1 MIPDETISRIRDR
14 ASIVEVVSDYLTLKK
29 AGRNYMGLCPFH
41 SEKTPSFT
49 VNEEKGIFRCFG
61 CGAGGSVF
69 HFLMQYDH
77 VTFPEAVER
86 VGKRY
91 GIEVPR
97 LQSPGAKRSAEEKE
111 SLYGLNE
118 RAATYFQEQ
127 LYGPGEGR
135 HALEYLKKRG
145 VDETTARRFYVGY
158 APQTGAGLAGFFK
171 KQGLS
176 LKDAVRAGLVSDRGG
191 EHYGEKFFG
200 RLMFPIA
207 DASGK
212 IVGFGGRVLGQGL
225 PKYLNSAE
233 TPLFRKHATLYGLF
247 QAKGAVRERDRIV
260 VVEGYL
266 DVIALAQFGIADA
279 VATLG
284 TALTTDHVRIL
295 GRYTKNV
302 IALFDGDTAGR
313 KAAARSF
320 EIFVEAGLLGRGAFL
335 PKDHDPDSFVRA
347 HGKDALEEL
356 LSQAVPLADYY
367 FTWLEEGYG
376 RSLEGKSRIAQEI
389 NRVLAKVRNPFE
401 ADLLIRRAVDLLD
414 IRETLL
420 RSPATNAAEKRSG
433 SATPPAVKTA
443 AAQPRQDMAERSLI
457 GLMLAFPA
465 LIERVELQAGLETL
479 LSPPWREL
487 LDAILS
493 EWREHGAVDGANL
506 AGKLPPERAA
516 DIAALMLQGE
526 AIEEDEAE
534 KAMGDVVA
542 HLLLRGLKERK
553 RDIWRAIRI
562 AEEKKDEKTKKERMI
577 EWQEV
582 VRREQQLAP
591 QRTSRSETR

>member
-77 VTFPEAVER
+77 ITFPEAVER

-97 LQSPGAKRSAEEKE
+97 LQSPGAKRNAEEKE
-111 SLYGLNE
+111 SLYALNE
-118 RAATYFQEQ
+118 RAAKYFQEQ
-127 LYGPGEGR
+127 LYAPGEGR
-135 HALEYLKKRG
+135 QALDYVKKRG
-145 VDETTARRFYVGY
+145 VDDTTARRFGVGY
-158 APQTGAGLAGFFK
+158 APSTGGGLAMFFK
-171 KQGLS
+171 RQGLP
-176 LKDAVRAGLVSDRGG
+176 LKAAVRGGLLSDRGG
-191 EHYGEKFFG
+191 ERYGEKFFG

-212 IVGFGGRVLGQGL
+212 VVAFGGRVLGQGL
-225 PKYLNSAE
+225 PKYLNSSE
-233 TPLFRKHATLYGLF
+233 TPLFRKHATVYGLF
-247 QAKGAVRERDRIV
+247 QAKEAIREKDRVV

-266 DVIALAQFGIADA
+266 DVIALAQFGIGDA

-284 TALTTDHVRIL
+284 TALTPDHVRML
-295 GRYTKNV
+295 GRYTKNI

-320 EIFVEAGLLGRGAFL
+320 EIFIEAGLLGRGAFL

-347 HGKDALEEL
+347 HGKDGLEEL
-356 LSQAVPLADYY
+356 LGRAVPLADYY

-414 IRETLL
+414 IRESLL
-420 RSPATNAAEKRSG
+420 RAPMNAAAAK
-433 SATPPAVKTA
+433 PAVAAQASTVKPSA
-443 AAQPRQDMAERSLI
+443 AAPRQDAAERSLA
-457 GLMLAFPA
+457 GLMLTFPA
-465 LIERVELQAGLETL
+465 LIERVEQAGVESL
-479 LSPPWREL
+479 LSAPWKEIVEAVL
-487 LDAILS
+487 T
-493 EWREHGAVDGANL
+493 EWRARGAVDGADL
-506 AGKLPPERAA
+506 AAKLPPERAA
-516 DIAALMLQGE
+516 EIAALMLHGE
-526 AIEEDEAE
+526 TIEAE
-534 KAMGDVVA
+534 EAGRALGDVIA
-542 HLLLRGLKERK
+542 HLQLRGLKERK

-562 AEEKKDEKTKKERMI
+562 AEETKDEKTKKERMM

>member
-29 AGRNYMGLCPFH
+29 AGRNHMGLCPFH

-77 VTFPEAVER
+77 ITFPEAVER
-86 VGKRY
+86 IGKRY
-91 GIEVPR
+91 GIDVPR
-97 LQSPGAKRSAEEKE
+97 FQSPGAKRNADEKE
-111 SLYGLNE
+111 TLYALNE
-118 RAATYFQEQ
+118 RAAKYFQEQ
-127 LYGPGEGR
+127 LYGAGEGR
-135 HALEYLKKRG
+135 QALDYVNKRG
-145 VDETTARRFYVGY
+145 VDEKTARRFGVGY
-158 APQTGAGLAGFFK
+158 APQSGGGLAAFFK
-171 KQGLS
+171 RQGLPLS
-176 LKDAVRAGLVSDRGG
+176 AAVRGGLISDRGG
-191 EHYGEKFFG
+191 ERYGEKFFG
-200 RLMFPIA
+200 RVMFPIA

-212 IVGFGGRVLGQGL
+212 IVAFGGRVLGQGL
-225 PKYLNSAE
+225 PKYLNSSE

-247 QAKGAVRERDRIV
+247 QAKESIREKDRVV

-266 DVIALAQFGIADA
+266 DVIALAQFGIGDA

-284 TALTTDHVRIL
+284 TALTTDHVRML
-295 GRYTKNV
+295 GRYTKNIV
-302 IALFDGDTAGR
+302 ALFDGDTAGR

-320 EIFVEAGLLGRGAFL
+320 EIFIEAGLLGRGAFL
-335 PKDHDPDSFVRA
+335 PKEHDPDSFVRTN
-347 HGKDALEEL
+347 GRDALEEL
-356 LSQAVPLADYY
+356 LGLAVPLADYY

-389 NRVLAKVRNPFE
+389 NRVLAKVKNPFE

-414 IRETLL
+414 IRESLL
-420 RSPATNAAEKRSG
+420 RAPMSG
-433 SATPPAVKTA
+433 A
-443 AAQPRQDMAERSLI
+443 AAKPIAVAQTTAVRPAAGAPRQDTAERSLA
-457 GLMLAFPA
+457 GLMLTFPA
-465 LIERVELQAGLETL
+465 LIERVEQAGVETL
-479 LSPPWREL
+479 LSAPWS
-487 LDAILS
+487 DIVNAVIS
-493 EWREHGAVDGANL
+493 EWRERGAVDGATL
-506 AGKLPPERAA
+506 ASKLPPERAA
-516 DIAALMLQGE
+516 DIAALILQGE
-526 AIEEDEAE
+526 TIEAE
-534 KAMGDVVA
+534 EAGRAIGDVIA
-542 HLLLRGLKERK
+542 HLQLRGLKERK

-562 AEEKKDEKTKKERMI
+562 AEEKKDEKTKKERMM

>member
-29 AGRNYMGLCPFH
+29 AGRNHMGLCPFH

-77 VTFPEAVER
+77 ITFPEAVER

-97 LQSPGAKRSAEEKE
+97 LQSPGAQRNAEEKE
-111 SLYGLNE
+111 TLYALNE
-118 RAATYFQEQ
+118 RAAKYFQEQ
-127 LYGPGEGR
+127 LYSPGEGR
-135 HALEYLKKRG
+135 QALEYVKKRG
-145 VDETTARRFYVGY
+145 VDDATARRFGLGY
-158 APQTGAGLAGFFK
+158 APSTGGGLAMFFK
-171 KQGLS
+171 RQGLP
-176 LKDAVRAGLVSDRGG
+176 LKAAVRGGLLSDRGG
-191 EHYGEKFFG
+191 ERYGEKFFG

-212 IVGFGGRVLGQGL
+212 VVAFGGRVLGQGL

-233 TPLFRKHATLYGLF
+233 TPLFRKHATVYGLF
-247 QAKGAVRERDRIV
+247 QAKETIREKDRVV

-266 DVIALAQFGIADA
+266 DVIALAQFGIGDA

-284 TALTTDHVRIL
+284 TALTPDHVRML
-295 GRYTKNV
+295 GRYTKNI

-320 EIFVEAGLLGRGAFL
+320 EIFIEAGLLGRGAFL
-335 PKDHDPDSFVRA
+335 PKDHDPDTFVRA
-347 HGKDALEEL
+347 YGKEGLEEL
-356 LSQAVPLADYY
+356 LGRAVPLADYY

-376 RSLEGKSRIAQEI
+376 RTLEGKSRIAQEI
-389 NRVLAKVRNPFE
+389 NRILAKVRNPFE

-414 IRETLL
+414 IRESLL
-420 RSPATNAAEKRSG
+420 RAPMSAA
-433 SATPPAVKTA
+433 AAPQAAAVKPVA
-443 AAQPRQDMAERSLI
+443 AAPRQDAAERSLA
-457 GLMLAFPA
+457 GLMLTFPA
-465 LIERVELQAGLETL
+465 LIERVEQAGVETL
-479 LSPPWREL
+479 LSAPWKEIVS
-487 LDAILS
+487 AVIS
-493 EWREHGAVDGANL
+493 EWRERGAVDGARL
-506 AGKLPPERAA
+506 MAKLPDERAA
-516 DIAALMLQGE
+516 DIAALMLHGE
-526 AIEEDEAE
+526 TVEAE
-534 KAMGDVVA
+534 DAGRAIDDVIA
-542 HLLLRGLKERK
+542 HLQLRGLKERK

-562 AEEKKDEKTKKERMI
+562 AEETKDEKTKKERMM

>member
-14 ASIVEVVSDYLTLKK
+14 ASIIEIVSDYLTLKK
-29 AGRNYMGLCPFH
+29 TGRNYMGLCPFH

-77 VTFPEAVER
+77 VSFPEAVER

-91 GIEVPR
+91 GIEVPQ
-97 LQSPGAKRSAEEKE
+97 LQSPGARRSAEEKE
-111 SLYGLNE
+111 SFYQLNE
-118 RAATYFQEQ
+118 RAASYFQDQ

-135 HALEYLKKRG
+135 QALEYLKRRG
-145 VDETTARRFYVGY
+145 VDERTARRFYVGY
-158 APQTGAGLAGFFK
+158 APQAGPGLAGFFK

-176 LKDAVRAGLVSDRGG
+176 LTNAARIGLVSDRGG
-191 EHYGEKFFG
+191 ERYGEKFFG
-200 RLMFPIA
+200 RLIFPIA
-207 DASGK
+207 DAGGK
-212 IVGFGGRVLGQGL
+212 VVGFGGRVLGQGM
-225 PKYLNSAE
+225 PKYLNSSE
-233 TPLFRKHATLYGLF
+233 SPLFRKHATLYGLF
-247 QAKGAVRERDRIV
+247 QAKEAIREKDRIV

-266 DVIALAQFGIADA
+266 DVVALAQFGIADA

-284 TALTTDHVRIL
+284 TALTPDHVRIL

-302 IALFDGDTAGR
+302 IALFDGDAAGR

-347 HGKDALEEL
+347 HGKEALEEI

-376 RSLEGKSRIAQEI
+376 RSLEGKSRVAVEI
-389 NRVLAKVRNPFE
+389 NRVLAKVKNPFE
-401 ADLLIRRAVDLLD
+401 ADLLIRRAVDRLD
-414 IRETLL
+414 IRETLFRTPL
-420 RSPATNAAEKRSG
+420 ANAGEKGRPDAVTAAKPAV
-433 SATPPAVKTA
+433 SATRHDV
-443 AAQPRQDMAERSLI
+443 AERSLI
-457 GLMLAFPA
+457 SLMLTFPA
-465 LIERVELQAGLETL
+465 IIERLDQEPGFEGLL
-479 LSPPWREL
+479 RPPWREVF
-487 LDAILS
+487 DAIVG
-493 EWREHGAVDGANL
+493 EWREHGAVDGARL
-506 AGKLPPERAA
+506 SEKVSPERAA
-516 DIAALMLQGE
+516 DIAALLLQGE
-526 AIEEDEAE
+526 AIEKEEAG
-534 KAMGDVVA
+534 KAFTDVTA
-542 HLLLRGLKERK
+542 HLQLRGLRDRK
-553 RDIWRAIRI
+553 RDIWRAIQI
-562 AEEKKDEKTKKERMI
+562 AEEKKDEKTKRERMI

-591 QRTSRSETR
+591 QRPSRSETR

>member
-29 AGRNYMGLCPFH
+29 TGRNYMGLCPFH

-97 LQSPGAKRSAEEKE
+97 LQSPGARRSAEEKE
-111 SLYGLNE
+111 TLYGLNE
-118 RAATYFQEQ
+118 RAASYFQEQ
-127 LYGPGEGR
+127 LYSAGEGR
-135 HALEYLKKRG
+135 QALEYLKKRG
-145 VDETTARRFYVGY
+145 VDDHTARRFYLGY
-158 APQTGAGLAGFFK
+158 APQAGPGLAGFFK
-171 KQGLS
+171 KQGVS
-176 LKDAVRAGLVSDRGG
+176 LKDAVRLGLVSDRGG
-191 EHYGEKFFG
+191 ERYGEKFFG

-207 DASGK
+207 DAGGK
-212 IVGFGGRVLGQGL
+212 IVGFGGRVLGQGM

-233 TPLFRKHATLYGLF
+233 TPLFRKHATIYGLF
-247 QAKGAVRERDRIV
+247 QAKDAVREKDRV
-260 VVEGYL
+260 LVVEGYL
-266 DVIALAQFGIADA
+266 DVVALAQFGIADA

-284 TALTTDHVRIL
+284 TALTPDHVRIL
-295 GRYTKNV
+295 GRYTKNI
-302 IALFDGDTAGR
+302 IALFDGDAAGR

-347 HGKDALEEL
+347 HGKAALEEL

-401 ADLLIRRAVDLLD
+401 ADLLIRRAVDRLD

-420 RSPATNAAEKRSG
+420 RAPLPSAADKRRSPEKTPTAKPAASGPREDAAEL
-433 SATPPAVKTA
+433 
-443 AAQPRQDMAERSLI
+443 SLI
-457 GLMLAFPA
+457 SLMLTFPA
-465 LIERVELQAGLETL
+465 NIERAEQEAGMGDL
-479 LSPPWREL
+479 LNPGWKEVF
-487 LDAILS
+487 DAIIS
-493 EWREHGAVDGANL
+493 EWRDHGVIDGASL
-506 AGKLPPERAA
+506 AGKVSPGRAA
-516 DIAALMLQGE
+516 DIAALMLEGQTV
-526 AIEEDEAE
+526 EAE
-534 KAMGDVVA
+534 DAGRAMADVIA
-542 HLLLRGLKERK
+542 HLQLRGLRSRK
-553 RDIWRAIRI
+553 RDIWRAIRL

-591 QRTSRSETR
+591 QRPRSETR

>member
-14 ASIVEVVSDYLTLKK
+14 ASIVEIVSDYLTLKK
-29 AGRNYMGLCPFH
+29 TGRNYMGLCPFH

-69 HFLMQYDH
+69 HFLMQFDQ
-77 VTFPEAVER
+77 VSFPEAVER

-97 LQSPGAKRSAEEKE
+97 LQSPEAKRSAEEKE
-111 SLYGLNE
+111 SFYQLNE
-118 RAATYFQEQ
+118 RAASYFQEQ

-135 HALEYLKKRG
+135 HALEYLKRRG
-145 VDETTARRFYVGY
+145 VDDLTARRFYVGY
-158 APQTGAGLAGFFK
+158 APQAGPGLAGFFK

-176 LKDAVRAGLVSDRGG
+176 LKNAARVGLVSDRGADR
-191 EHYGEKFFG
+191 YGEKFFG

-207 DASGK
+207 DAGGK
-212 IVGFGGRVLGQGL
+212 IVGFGGRVLGQGM
-225 PKYLNSAE
+225 PKYLNSSE

-247 QAKGAVRERDRIV
+247 QAKEAIREKDRVV

-266 DVIALAQFGIADA
+266 DVVALAQFGISDA

-284 TALTTDHVRIL
+284 TALTPDHVRIL

-302 IALFDGDTAGR
+302 IALFDGDAAGR

-347 HGKDALEEL
+347 HGKETLEEIL
-356 LSQAVPLADYY
+356 RQSVPLADYY

-376 RSLEGKSRIAQEI
+376 RSLEGKSRIAVEI
-389 NRVLAKVRNPFE
+389 NRVLAKVKNPFE
-401 ADLLIRRAVDLLD
+401 ADLLIRRAVDRLD

-420 RSPATNAAEKRSG
+420 RAPLAHAGEKRRPDAVTSAKPAASPSG
-433 SATPPAVKTA
+433 
-443 AAQPRQDMAERSLI
+443 QDAAERSLI
-457 GLMLAFPA
+457 SLMLTFPA
-465 LIERVELQAGLETL
+465 IIERFDREPGFEGLL
-479 LSPPWREL
+479 RPPWGEVFN
-487 LDAILS
+487 AIVS
-493 EWREHGAVDGANL
+493 EWREHGAVDGARL
-506 AGKLPPERAA
+506 SAKVSPERAA
-516 DIAALMLQGE
+516 DIAALVLQGE
-526 AIEEDEAE
+526 AMEKEEAG
-534 KAMGDVVA
+534 KAFTDVTA
-542 HLLLRGLKERK
+542 HLQLRGLRDRK
-553 RDIWRAIRI
+553 RDIRRAIQI
-562 AEEKKDEKTKKERMI
+562 AEEKKDEKTKRERMI

-591 QRTSRSETR
+591 QRPPRSETR

>member
-14 ASIVEVVSDYLTLKK
+14 ASIIEVVSDYLTLKK
-29 AGRNYMGLCPFH
+29 TGRNYMGLCPFH

-77 VTFPEAVER
+77 VSFPEAVER

-111 SLYGLNE
+111 SLYQLNE
-118 RAATYFQEQ
+118 RAAGYFQDQ

-135 HALEYLKKRG
+135 QALEYLKRRG
-145 VDETTARRFYVGY
+145 VDDRTARRFYVGY
-158 APQTGAGLAGFFK
+158 APQAGPGLAGFFK

-176 LKDAVRAGLVSDRGG
+176 LTNAARIGLVSDRGG
-191 EHYGEKFFG
+191 ERYGEKFFG

-207 DASGK
+207 DPGGK
-212 IVGFGGRVLGQGL
+212 IVGFCGRVLGQGM
-225 PKYLNSAE
+225 PKYLNSSE

-247 QAKGAVRERDRIV
+247 QAKEAIREKDRIV

-266 DVIALAQFGIADA
+266 DVVALAQFGIGDA

-284 TALTTDHVRIL
+284 TALTSDHVRIL
-295 GRYTKNV
+295 GRYTKNI
-302 IALFDGDTAGR
+302 IALFDGDAAGR

-347 HGKDALEEL
+347 HGKEALEEI

-376 RSLEGKSRIAQEI
+376 RSLEGKSRIAVEI
-389 NRVLAKVRNPFE
+389 NRVLAKVKNPFE
-401 ADLLIRRAVDLLD
+401 ADLLIRRAVDRLD

-420 RSPATNAAEKRSG
+420 RTPLANAGDKRR
-433 SATPPAVKTA
+433 PDAVTA
-443 AAQPRQDMAERSLI
+443 AKPAASAPRQDAAERSLI
-457 GLMLAFPA
+457 SLMLTFPA
-465 LIERVELQAGLETL
+465 IIERLDREPGFEGLL
-479 LSPPWREL
+479 RPPWKEVF
-487 LDAILS
+487 DAIVG
-493 EWREHGAVDGANL
+493 EWREHGAVNAARL
-506 AGKLPPERAA
+506 SAKVSPERAA
-516 DIAALMLQGE
+516 DIAALLLQGD
-526 AIEEDEAE
+526 AIEKEEAG
-534 KAMGDVVA
+534 KAFTDVTA
-542 HLLLRGLKERK
+542 HLQLRGLRDRK
-553 RDIWRAIRI
+553 RDIWRAIQI
-562 AEEKKDEKTKKERMI
+562 AEEKKDEKTKRERMI

-582 VRREQQLAP
+582 VRKEQQLAP
-591 QRTSRSETR
+591 QRPSRSETR